1 MLTLSLL
8 LALNTAGAAS
18 PDAFNAART
27 LRAEGCPGHPG
38 TRTPLRLNV
47 ELNSAAAQWSRGID
61 LKAAITR
68 AGYRE
73 DRSAGLHVSGTAQGL
88 KSVLA
93 NNLCAALTDPIMAD
107 AGIFE
112 RGSDIWI
119 VLAAPFGAPVPAAAD
134 NVAAQVLQLVNA
146 ARAAPRRCGSAAM
159 TAAPPLRLNDLLNR
173 AAAAHAQDMLRYDY
187 FEHAGHDGS
196 TPSQRVAETGYSYR
210 IIGENIASGPETPQE
225 VVQGWLSSPGHCQN
239 LMDARFADM
248 GLAYATSR
256 SGEPRIYWVQEFA
269 AAR

>member
-1 MLTLSLL
+1 MALLLL

-18 PDAFNAART
+18 QDAFNAART
-27 LRAEGCPGHPG
+27 LRYQGCAAHAGV
-38 TRTPLRLNV
+38 RDPLRLNV
-47 ELNSAAAQWSRGID
+47 ELNSAAAQWSRGLN
-61 LKAAITR
+61 LKMAIAR

-73 DRSAGLHVSGTAQGL
+73 DQSAGMHLSGTGQAL
-88 KSVLA
+88 KTVLA
-93 NNLCAALTDPIMAD
+93 NNLCAALTDPKMTD

-134 NVAAQVLQLVNA
+134 SVASDVLRLVNT
-146 ARAAPRRCGSAAM
+146 ARAGPRHCGSMAM
-159 TAAPPLRLNDLLNR
+159 PAAPQLRLNELLTR
-173 AAAAHAQDMLRYDY
+173 AAMAHAQDMLRYDY

-196 TPSQRVAETGYSYR
+196 SPGQRVAEAGYSYR
-210 IIGENIASGPETPQE
+210 LIGENIASGPETPQE
-225 VVQGWLSSPGHCQN
+225 VVQGWLASPGHCQN

-248 GLAYATSR
+248 GIAYAVSR